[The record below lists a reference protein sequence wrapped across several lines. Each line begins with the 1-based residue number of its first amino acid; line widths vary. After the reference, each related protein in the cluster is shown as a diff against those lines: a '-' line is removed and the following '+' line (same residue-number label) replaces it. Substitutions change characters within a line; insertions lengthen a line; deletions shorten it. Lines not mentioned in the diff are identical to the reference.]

1 MARKKY
7 KYGTKFMK
15 NGSSVCYRYV
25 DGKKSTKTLVYSRSK
40 KLYLT
45 PKKRTNRKRY

>member
-7 KYGTKFMK
+7 KYGTRFMK
-15 NGSSVCYRYV
+15 NGSSVCYRYEN
-25 DGKKSTKTLVYSRSK
+25 GKKSSKTLVYSRSK

-45 PKKRTNRKRY
+45 PKKRSYRKRY